1 MAHTQLGD
9 RKCWTYL
16 DGKWHEGNPS
26 LMGPL
31 SDASWLASGIFDGS
45 RAFEGVAPDLDL
57 HCQRCERSA
66 LTFGLEPLKAGAIE
80 ELVREGI
87 GKFPKG
93 TPLYL
98 RPMFWAESN
107 FLDPG
112 PIETRYCIT
121 VYESAM
127 PAPKGF
133 SAGLSPFRRPS
144 YEYAPTDAKAACHYA
159 NSGRALREVAKRG
172 FDNAVLLDP
181 AGNVSEF
188 TISNLFYAKDG
199 EVHTPIPNGTMLNG
213 ITRQRVIKL
222 LRKAGI
228 TVHERAV
235 PWPDVL
241 AADEIFSTGNYGKV
255 LPVTRM
261 ETRDLQPGPMFKK
274 ARELYWEY
282 AHGG

>member
-1 MAHTQLGD
+1 LPAL
-9 RKCWTYL
+9 
-16 DGKWHEGNPS
+16 
-26 LMGPL
+26 
-31 SDASWLASGIFDGS
+31 
-45 RAFEGVAPDLDL
+45 RAFCP
-57 HCQRCERSA
+57 
-66 LTFGLEPLKAGAIE
+66 GLRIEAAESGEIE
-80 ELVREGI
+80 ELVRDGI
-87 GKFPKG
+87 GRFPKN

-98 RPMFWAESN
+98 RPMFWAETN

-127 PAPKGF
+127 PSTTGF

-159 NSGRALREVAKRG
+159 NSARAVREAGARG
-172 FDNAVLLDP
+172 FDNAVFLDP
-181 AGNVSEF
+181 TGNVSEF
-188 TISNLFYAKDG
+188 TTSNLFHAKDG
-199 EVHTPIPNGTMLNG
+199 EVHTPIPNGTLLNG

-222 LRKAGI
+222 LRKAGV

-241 AADEIFSTGNYGKV
+241 GADEVFSTGNYGKV
-255 LPVTRM
+255 IPVTRL
-261 ETRDLQPGPMFKK
+261 ESRDLQPGPMFKK
-274 ARELYWEY
+274 ARELYWEF